1 MEEQENIFSPDH
13 EKLLSI
19 AVWAKYLAWVALI
32 LAVIYASLST
42 IGNYLSQWQMIRQVD
57 GLKGNTNDILSLLN
71 GNPAYLVELVIEFV
85 FGIVKGIVYY
95 LVLKGISLGLNMIV
109 ETDINYRDNEVVEGE
124 NG

>member
-1 MEEQENIFSPDH
+1 MEEQDNFFSPEQDR
-13 EKLLSI
+13 LLKI
-19 AVWAKYLAWVALI
+19 ATWAKYLAWVTLI
-32 LAVIYASLST
+32 LAIIYAGIST
-42 IGNYLSQWQMIRQVD
+42 IGNYLSQWQLIRQLG

-95 LVLKGISLGLNMIV
+95 LVLKGVSLGLNMIV
-109 ETDINYRDNEVVEGE
+109 ETDINYRENSVVEGD